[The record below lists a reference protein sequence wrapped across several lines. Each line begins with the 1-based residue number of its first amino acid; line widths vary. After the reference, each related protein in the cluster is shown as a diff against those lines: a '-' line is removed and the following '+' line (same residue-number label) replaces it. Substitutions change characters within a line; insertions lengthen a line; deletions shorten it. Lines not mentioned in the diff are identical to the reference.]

1 MSTWR
6 QTGPSRWIVSTIHD
20 RMQIDDEEII
30 GLFNDD
36 CEAAPGNPAITVTDV
51 DVFLTVEI
59 DHDAYEL
66 EVAVTI
72 TRRYDNPVML
82 TQGLDTP

>member
-6 QTGPSRWIVSTIHD
+6 QTGPSRWIVGTIHD
-20 RMQIDDEEII
+20 RIQIDDEEIV

-51 DVFLTVEI
+51 DQFYTCEI
-59 DHDAYEL
+59 DHDTYEI
-66 EVAVTI
+66 EAAVTI
-72 TRRYDNPVML
+72 TRRYDQTHML

>member
-6 QTGPSRWIVSTIHD
+6 QTGPNRWILSTIHD
-20 RMQIDDEEII
+20 RMQIDDTDII
-30 GLFNDD
+30 DLFNDD
-36 CEAAPGNPAITVTDV
+36 CEAAPGNPAITVDDV

-66 EVAVTI
+66 EAAVTI
-72 TRRYDNPVML
+72 GRRYDQTHML
-82 TQGLDTP
+82 TQELDT